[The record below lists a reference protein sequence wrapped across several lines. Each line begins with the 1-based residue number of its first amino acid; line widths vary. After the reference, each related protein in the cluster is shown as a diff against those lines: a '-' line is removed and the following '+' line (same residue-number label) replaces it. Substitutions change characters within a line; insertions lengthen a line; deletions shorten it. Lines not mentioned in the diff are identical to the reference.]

1 MVPSSTYTLKVTR
14 RLSTSHSTES
24 HPFRLKG
31 TGGDRL
37 AGRLE
42 DGSGEGIPVSV
53 GEELRRPA
61 RRRG

>member
-1 MVPSSTYTLKVTR
+1 MPFDGEPSLPTEG
-14 RLSTSHSTES
+14 TS
-24 HPFRLKG
+24 
-31 TGGDRL
+31 GGDRL

-61 RRRG
+61 RRRRQCVA